1 MNHEQLAERL
11 KHLSPAKRALFEKLA
26 QQQAAAAAQAAS
38 ARADNGDGQSTAPA
52 KAAASTDEPTRAQA
66 RLAEAPL
73 SLGQQRLWFLDQLE
87 PGSAFYNVSAAVRLE
102 GPVDVNLLHQA
113 LLRVVQR
120 HEALRTRFLSR
131 DGQPYQQV
139 MPELP
144 PHWHEVDLST
154 LPAKEREAELQQRA
168 GDEANRPFDLATGPL
183 VRAVLFRLGPQSQV
197 LLLVLHH
204 IVCDGWSLA
213 VLRYEVAA
221 LYEAL
226 AKAEPAPLPPL
237 RQQYTDYA
245 LWQRERMHSEQ
256 LAAQLTYW
264 QNRLEGSP
272 PWLELPADFPRPAVQ
287 TFRGATVREQ
297 LSPELSDAVK
307 QLARQHQA
315 TPFMVLLAAWQVL
328 LARISGNRDIWV
340 GTPVAGRHRT
350 EFEPLVGFFVN
361 TLVMRGQIDPDAS
374 FRQYLDQVRQKA
386 LDDFGHQELPFE
398 RLVEAIQPER
408 DLSRTPLFQTM
419 FVLQNAPVASHRLAD
434 LTIADVDLGH
444 VQATNFDLTLNV
456 SQGREFDLLLVYNRD
471 LFLPETGQRLLDAFQ
486 TLLESIA
493 RGPHRAIS
501 DLPLLSTAQR
511 RQQLIE
517 WNAEADRIRGGHV
530 ATAFAEQVART
541 PDAVAI
547 DDGQTQL
554 TYAELDR
561 QANRVGHYLRGRGI
575 GPEDVVGVC
584 FDRAVE
590 FYPALL
596 GVLKAGAAYTPLD
609 PTWPAARLQ
618 MMVEDAALRIVLSHT
633 PAAQKLPE
641 LVAASPG
648 VETQT
653 EAGSGESLPQDA
665 DGSPLVICTDQL
677 TELAALPDTPPL
689 AAEQYDPSA
698 LAYILF
704 TSGSTGRPK
713 GVEVEHAGLV
723 NHARE
728 IIDAAKLVPG
738 DRMLQYLSLSFD
750 AAGEEIFP
758 TLLSGATLVLHPMP
772 LELTGGD
779 LLDWSREQRVN
790 LLHMPPA
797 VWQQMIEIVER
808 DPATASHLRAFLT
821 GGDSLSTA
829 LVRRWLK
836 QTGIPMVYL
845 YGVTEATITTTMYV
859 ATDADQL
866 PDRDRLPIGR
876 PIGGN
881 EVYILDERL
890 QPLPVGVAG
899 ELVLAGVGIARGYR
913 RPNGPTTARFIR
925 HPFNPRG
932 GRAYRTGDLARFL
945 PDGNIEFIGRVDHQ
959 VKIRG
964 YRIELGEIEAAL
976 SRHPQVTE
984 CVVIAREDQP
994 GRKRLVA
1001 YYVPAASELTEH
1013 SADASQADKPAG
1025 VPVEELIEHLE
1036 SRLPG
1041 YMVPAAFVPL
1051 AKLPREHHGR
1061 IARHLLPAPD
1071 TSRPE
1076 MRQAYVPP
1084 QTEVEHK
1091 LAEIWGEVLG
1101 LEQVGRHDNF
1111 FELGGDSILTI
1122 QVIARASAAGL
1133 RLTPKQLF
1141 LNQTIAEL
1149 AQVAGTGP
1157 EVIAQQGE
1165 VSGATPLT
1173 PIQYEFLDQR
1183 LANPDH
1189 FNQAVMVVPSA
1200 DLSPSVVATAL
1211 RRLVIHH
1218 DALRMRLATDG
1229 QGATLQYTT
1238 PIEQVN
1244 LDDLL
1249 VRRQADDEAA
1259 VAAIAAEVQASLSV
1273 ATGSLVRAAWID
1285 WAGQSPRLLLVIHH
1299 LAVDAVSWRILIEDL
1314 QTLCQGLL
1322 QSLDVPLPAK
1332 TTSFQDWARRLE
1344 EEAASPA
1351 RQQEQ
1356 AHWLET
1362 LRVPGVVP
1370 VDHPE
1375 GSNLARNAQRHTVSL
1390 TAEETDALLHQVP
1403 SAYRTQVHETLLAGL
1418 AMTLADWTGFRRW
1431 RLDLEGHGRADLDER
1446 YDLSRTV
1453 GWFTTLYPV
1462 QIRAIAPDDPRQMLI
1477 DTKEALRAVPDGG
1490 LGYGLLRWLH
1500 PDPAVR
1506 QALANT
1512 PREPAAICFNYL
1524 GQFDQSLPPGALF
1537 RLADE
1542 DAGPLYDPDNPR
1554 RHIIEVLSHI
1564 HGGRLHL
1571 QWVYSGQ
1578 QYEPSTIEKVA
1589 ADHLAAVRKLIAH
1602 CQSPEAGSFT
1612 PSDFPLA
1619 DLDAEDLE
1627 SLSAL
1632 LGDDE
1637 GE

>member
-1 MNHEQLAERL
+1 MNREQIAERL
-11 KHLSPAKRALFEKLA
+11 KHLSPAKRALFEKLL
-26 QQQAAAAAQAAS
+26 QQQASAAAPADSSAANSVSGEQPAAAPTAAITPAADATSATSS
-38 ARADNGDGQSTAPA
+38 ARA
-52 KAAASTDEPTRAQA
+52 
-66 RLAEAPL
+66 AEAPL

-102 GPVDVNLLHQA
+102 GPVDIGLLHQA
-113 LLRVVQR
+113 LDRAVQR

-131 DGQPYQQV
+131 NGEPYQQV
-139 MPELP
+139 LPHLP
-144 PHWHEVDLST
+144 PHWHEVDLSS
-154 LPAKEREAELQQRA
+154 LPAEKREAELQRRA
-168 GDEANRPFDLATGPL
+168 GEEANRPFDLDKGPL
-183 VRAVLFRLGPQSQV
+183 VRAVLYRLGPQSQV

-213 VLRYEVAA
+213 VLRYEISA

-226 AKAEPAPLPPL
+226 AKGAPDPLPPL
-237 RQQYTDYA
+237 RQQYIDYTH
-245 LWQRERMHSEQ
+245 WQRERMQSEQ
-256 LAAQLTYW
+256 LASQLTYW
-264 QNRLEGSP
+264 RKRLEGFP
-272 PWLELPADFPRPAVQ
+272 PWLELPTDFPRPAVQ
-287 TFRGATVREQ
+287 SFRGATVRLP
-297 LSPELSDAVK
+297 LSPELSDALK
-307 QLARQHQA
+307 QLARQNQA
-315 TPFMVLLAAWQVL
+315 TPFMVLLAAWQLL

-340 GTPVAGRHRT
+340 GTPVAGRHRR
-350 EFEPLVGFFVN
+350 EFEPMVGFFVN
-361 TLVMRGQIDPDAS
+361 TLVMRSQIDLNAS
-374 FRQYLDQVRQKA
+374 FHQFLEQVRQNA

-456 SQGREFDLLLVYNRD
+456 SQGRQFDLLLVYNRD
-471 LFLPETGQRLLDAFQ
+471 LFLPETAQRLLHAFQ

-511 RQQLIE
+511 RQQLLE
-517 WNAEADRIRGGHV
+517 WNAAADRVRGGHV
-530 ATAFAEQVART
+530 AAVFAEQVART
-541 PDAVAI
+541 PHAI
-547 DDGQTQL
+547 AIEDGNVRL

-561 QANRVGHYLRGRGI
+561 RANRVAHYLLSRNI
-575 GPEDVVGVC
+575 GHEDVVGLC
-584 FDRAVE
+584 FDRSAE
-590 FYPALL
+590 LYPALL

-618 MMVEDAALRIVLSHT
+618 MMVEDAALRIVLSQSS
-633 PAAQKLPE
+633 AAQKLPE

-648 VETQT
+648 VETPS
-653 EAGSGESLPQDA
+653 EAACADVPQAAA
-665 DGSPLVICTDQL
+665 DGTPLVICLDQL
-677 TELAALPDTPPL
+677 DELATLPDTPPR
-689 AAEQYDPSA
+689 APQEYDPSS
-698 LAYILF
+698 LAYIIF

-728 IIDAAKLVPG
+728 IIDAAKMGPG
-738 DRMLQYLSLSFD
+738 DRLLQYLSLSFD

-758 TLLSGATLVLHPMP
+758 SLLSGAALVLHPTP

-779 LLDWSREQRVN
+779 LLAWSQHHQVN
-790 LLHMPPA
+790 LLHVPPA

-808 DPATASHLRAFLT
+808 DPAAAGHLRAFLT
-821 GGDSLSTA
+821 GGDSVATD

-836 QTGIPMVYL
+836 QTGIPMIYL
-845 YGVTEATITTTMYV
+845 YGVTEATITTTMFV
-859 ATDADQL
+859 AADADRL
-866 PDRDRLPIGR
+866 PERDRLPIGR

-899 ELVLAGVGIARGYR
+899 ELVLAGIGVARGYR

-925 HPFNPRG
+925 HPFNARG

-976 SRHPQVTE
+976 SRHPQVAE

-1001 YYVPAASELTEH
+1001 YYVLLPQPGQSESSEPAA
-1013 SADASQADKPAG
+1013 

-1036 SRLPG
+1036 SRLPA
-1041 YMVPAAFVPL
+1041 YMIPAAFVPM

-1061 IARHLLPAPD
+1061 IARHLLPVPD
-1071 TSRPE
+1071 ASRPE

-1084 QTEVEHK
+1084 QTEVERK

-1157 EVIAQQGE
+1157 EVVAQQGE
-1165 VSGATPLT
+1165 VVGPTPLT
-1173 PIQYEFLDQR
+1173 PVQHEFLAQR

-1189 FNQAVMVVPSA
+1189 FNQAVMLVPSA
-1200 DLSPSVVATAL
+1200 ELSPSVVATAL
-1211 RRLVIHH
+1211 RRLIIHH
-1218 DALRMRLATDG
+1218 DALRLRLTTDG
-1229 QGATLQYTT
+1229 QGATIQYTA
-1238 PIEQVN
+1238 PVEQVN

-1249 VRRQADDEAA
+1249 VRRQAADAAELAA
-1259 VAAIAAEVQASLSV
+1259 VAAEVQASLSV
-1273 ATGSLVRAAWID
+1273 TTGPLVRAAWID
-1285 WAGQSPRLLLVIHH
+1285 LAGQSPRLLLAIHH

-1314 QTLCQGLL
+1314 QTLCHGLL

-1362 LRVPGVVP
+1362 LRVPGAIP

-1375 GSNLARNAQRHTVSL
+1375 GSNRAGDTRRHTVSL
-1390 TAEETDALLHQVP
+1390 TAEETEALLHQVP
-1403 SAYRTQVHETLLAGL
+1403 SAYRTQVHETLLAAL
-1418 AMTLADWTGFRRW
+1418 AMTLTDWTGFRRW
-1431 RLDLEGHGRADLDER
+1431 RVDLEGHGRADLDER

-1462 QIRAIAPDDPRQMLI
+1462 QIRAIAPEDPRQMLI
-1477 DTKEALRAVPDGG
+1477 DTKELLRAVPDGG

-1500 PDPAVR
+1500 PDAAVR
-1506 QALANT
+1506 QSLADT

-1542 DAGPLYDPDNPR
+1542 DAGPLYDAENPR
-1554 RHIIEVLSHI
+1554 RHIIELLSHI
-1564 HGGRLHL
+1564 HGGQLHV

-1578 QYEPSTIEKVA
+1578 QYEQATIEKVA

-1602 CQSPEAGSFT
+1602 CQAPDAGSFT

-1619 DLDAEDLE
+1619 ELDAEDLE